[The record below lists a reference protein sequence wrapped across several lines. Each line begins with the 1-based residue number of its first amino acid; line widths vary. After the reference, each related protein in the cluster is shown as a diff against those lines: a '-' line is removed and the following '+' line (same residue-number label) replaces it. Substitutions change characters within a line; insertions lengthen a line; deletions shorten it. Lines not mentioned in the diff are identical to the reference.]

1 MTWWLQ
7 HLGAI
12 FINAALLPAHSLA
25 RGLALAHAK
34 PAPQEAT
41 SIVCHSYARTPKSG
55 SHLSRMTYDTSGPR
69 ARRGK
74 PPSAPR
80 PTTGGEDG
88 RQHAKAPGSHAW
100 EPGALKRSATDRYV
114 LRR

>member
-12 FINAALLPAHSLA
+12 FINAALLPAHSLV

-41 SIVCHSYARTPKSG
+41 SIVCHSYARLPKSG

-69 ARRGK
+69 TRRASPRVRRGR
-74 PPSAPR
+74 PR
-80 PTTGGEDG
+80 AAMTGASTRKRRVPTRGN
-88 RQHAKAPGSHAW
+88 P
-100 EPGALKRSATDRYV
+100 AL
-114 LRR
+114 